1 MRWSR
6 RHLYCEIYRVISV
19 SYNWGKDSC
28 TLTTSIV
35 YIALYSEKKTKNIC
49 KFIIIVVSVCCEV
62 NEFIRANSN
71 QNYNKIF

>member
-6 RHLYCEIYRVISV
+6 RHLYCEIYMVMSV

-35 YIALYSEKKTKNIC
+35 YIALYSEKKGKKNIC
-49 KFIIIVVSVCCEV
+49 HISRTTI
-62 NEFIRANSN
+62 
-71 QNYNKIF
+71 

>member
-35 YIALYSEKKTKNIC
+35 YIAFHSEKRKKKC
-49 KFIIIVVSVCCEV
+49 KFIIIVVSVSCGV
-62 NEFIRANSN
+62 NELIQAHSN

>member
-6 RHLYCEIYRVISV
+6 RHLYCEIYRVMSV

-35 YIALYSEKKTKNIC
+35 YIALYSEKK
-49 KFIIIVVSVCCEV
+49 E
-62 NEFIRANSN
+62 R
-71 QNYNKIF
+71 KIFVTYPVLQFDFVYL